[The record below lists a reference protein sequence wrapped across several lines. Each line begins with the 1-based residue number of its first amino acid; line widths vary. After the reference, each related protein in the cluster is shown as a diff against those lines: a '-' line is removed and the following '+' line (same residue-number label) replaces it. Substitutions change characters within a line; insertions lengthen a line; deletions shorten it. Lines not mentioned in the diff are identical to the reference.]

1 MAIKRKDGKPIRMI
15 IARPGPYT
23 YKWGTEHKTAEE
35 LKRMIAMTPTIKLT
49 MGHPIKGVTK
59 RSDFLGYVKPLYN
72 DEIDAVVGEV
82 WPYRE
87 HWYKVPEAIQDK
99 IVNGE
104 KWKTSA
110 GFNAEKVEDDVQK
123 DMFIDH
129 VAILREGAHPTCP
142 LDKCGINVR
151 QESED
156 MQDEEPETTIYY
168 EQQSEQSDDDF
179 TEDSEPVE
187 DMAVGV
193 IPLIDPPEKEKV
205 EPTVEG
211 LQAEIETL
219 NEVIAGFQQKQEAE
233 PSEQKTEVSEEK
245 EVVELP
251 PPIPETVI
259 QSGVAK
265 RPKEIH
271 IDESGNAV
279 IIHQPKKSK

>member
-23 YKWGTEHKTAEE
+23 YKWGTENKTAEE

-59 RSDFLGYVKPLYN
+59 RSDFLGYVKPSYD

-110 GFNAEKVEDDVQK
+110 GFNAEKVEGDVQK

-129 VAILREGAHPTCP
+129 VAILREGANPTCP

-168 EQQSEQSDDDF
+168 EQESEQSDEDF
-179 TEDSEPVE
+179 TDDDNPPAEDTPEPK
-187 DMAVGV
+187 
-193 IPLIDPPEKEKV
+193 KEG
-205 EPTVEG
+205 PTVEE
-211 LQAEIETL
+211 LQAEITTL

-233 PSEQKTEVSEEK
+233 PSEQKSEVSEEK

-265 RPKEIH
+265 QPREIPV
-271 IDESGNAV
+271 DESGNVV

>member
-59 RSDFLGYVKPLYN
+59 RSDFLGYVKPSYD

-110 GFNAEKVEDDVQK
+110 GFNAEKVESDVQK
-123 DMFIDH
+123 DMFVDH
-129 VAILREGAHPTCP
+129 VAILREGANPTCP

-156 MQDEEPETTIYY
+156 MQDKEPETTIYY
-168 EQQSEQSDDDF
+168 EQESEQSDDDF
-179 TEDSEPVE
+179 TDEKAAAEDTTSKE
-187 DMAVGV
+187 
-193 IPLIDPPEKEKV
+193 DPPEKEKV

-233 PSEQKTEVSEEK
+233 PSEQKTEVSEET
-245 EVVELP
+245 EVEERS

-265 RPKEIH
+265 QPREIP
-271 IDESGNAV
+271 IDESGNVV